1 MSYKRSREIFEAEL
15 TAQQSPFVF
24 FGTPLPPLDPEVRD
38 DGSYVPVWKQ
48 EVRDERGRKRFHGAF
63 TGGFSAGYFNT
74 VGSKEG
80 WTPSTF
86 VSSRSN
92 RRKDDA
98 KATQLR
104 PEDFM
109 DEEDLVEA
117 EEARKIQTT
126 AAFAGLGSTEDDV
139 ARTNSVMGL
148 FRPEGDTM
156 GARLLRK
163 MGWRDGQGIGPKVR
177 RKARL
182 DMESNASGKPDTFLF
197 APENVPMV
205 GFVRK
210 TDQKGL
216 GFSGESR
223 LGPARL
229 STKTSIAANSDEE
242 EDDDDIAGGLG
253 RPKFSLAVGRKKGK
267 DKGQGG
273 IGTGILNDNGSD
285 DEDPY
290 EIGPRI
296 SYNRTIGGDK
306 KKKKTTTA
314 INPNLKAKP
323 IFMPKKS
330 TLGKVGLGV
339 RKCHDGRLP
348 LEGFVFGREDD
359 PLTSAVS
366 LQVKHPPPKI
376 PPEWKSS
383 KTPKSQGESKDYV
396 STADAAKAST
406 LDPRARAALLGE
418 KQLPGKSVFDFMSA
432 EARQRLVA
440 VTGKAD
446 LPAAKGEI
454 PAGYARTEEERQH
467 ELLSRVPKLDKETSV
482 AALSRGT
489 GGGAPY
495 ADNDEKRSRYR
506 AYLEHQAGFR
516 PALPP
521 KPAKMSNEDWL
532 REFQEFFNCARIF
545 KPMTGFMA
553 SRFTTASSTS
563 KLGSGS
569 TAGDGDA
576 TLLAQPP
583 SKPKDPA
590 EEAAKLGMY
599 GPLTRSVVDF
609 YPTRLLC
616 KRFNVKPPAHV
627 QPDDGAA
634 SGSAAKK
641 ASASQ
646 FGASMQDYF
655 ATEFGSGAE
664 ASDAGGM
671 ETAAS
676 GETGAPK
683 PAPEQMV
690 DSTTNEALEGARAGE
705 EVFKAIFGDSDDED
719 D

>member
-1 MSYKRSREIFEAEL
+1 
-15 TAQQSPFVF
+15 
-24 FGTPLPPLDPEVRD
+24 
-38 DGSYVPVWKQ
+38 
-48 EVRDERGRKRFHGAF
+48 
-63 TGGFSAGYFNT
+63 
-74 VGSKEG
+74 
-80 WTPSTF
+80 
-86 VSSRSN
+86 
-92 RRKDDA
+92 
-98 KATQLR
+98 
-104 PEDFM
+104 M
-109 DEEDLVEA
+109 DEEDLAEA
-117 EEARKIQTT
+117 EEARKIQTA

-182 DMESNASGKPDTFLF
+182 DMESNAIGKPDTFLF

-210 TDQKGL
+210 TDHKGL

-229 STKTSIAANSDEE
+229 STKTSFAANSD
-242 EDDDDIAGGLG
+242 DDDDDDGTAGGFG
-253 RPKFSLAVGRKKGK
+253 RPKFSLAVGRRKK
-267 DKGQGG
+267 DKSQGG
-273 IGTGILNDNGSD
+273 IGIGILNDNGSD

-306 KKKKTTTA
+306 KKKKATTA
-314 INPNLKAKP
+314 INPSLKAKP
-323 IFMPKKS
+323 VFIPKKS

-366 LQVKHPPPKI
+366 LQVQYPPPKV
-376 PPEWKSS
+376 PPDWKSA

-406 LDPRARAALLGE
+406 LDPKARAALLGE

-454 PAGYARTEEERQH
+454 PAGYARTEEERQQ
-467 ELLSRVPKLDKETSV
+467 ELLGRVPKLDKESSV
-482 AALSRGT
+482 AALARGT

-495 ADNDEKRSRYR
+495 ADNDEKRTRYR

-532 REFQEFFNCARIF
+532 REFHEFFNCARIF

-563 KLGSGS
+563 KVGSGS

-576 TLLAQPP
+576 THLTQPTP
-583 SKPKDPA
+583 KPKDPA

-599 GPLTRSVVDF
+599 GPLTRSVIDF

-634 SGSAAKK
+634 SGGAAKK

-664 ASDAGGM
+664 ASAVGGM
-671 ETAAS
+671 ENAGS

-683 PAPEQMV
+683 ATPEPMV

-719 D
+719 E